1 MIEKEVAMEVCDE
14 DEHLDDE
21 SCFNAAE
28 ATENYGIAGSR
39 VECDTSKV
47 TRVRFGHLYDPDV
60 DILVKQV
67 LNEIE
72 FVNKLSEA
80 QEIFLHTIGS
90 KKDLFALLNTGAD
103 KTEATGLAALLL
115 RKVFKEPLGIIVV
128 FVPLSGIMDELVANE
143 KIVTA
148 AVSMSGEMFGKEASG
163 RVVVT
168 ESKVASII
176 IQVSQVKADD
186 VEDLTRQTEM
196 TATDDEERQF
206 ESKTTEKKMIPERTE
221 PIYNFFQLS
230 PSFPLTLLPPSV

>member
-1 MIEKEVAMEVCDE
+1 M
-14 DEHLDDE
+14 
-21 SCFNAAE
+21 
-28 ATENYGIAGSR
+28 
-39 VECDTSKV
+39 
-47 TRVRFGHLYDPDV
+47 
-60 DILVKQV
+60 
-67 LNEIE
+67 
-72 FVNKLSEA
+72 
-80 QEIFLHTIGS
+80 
-90 KKDLFALLNTGAD
+90 
-103 KTEATGLAALLL
+103 
-115 RKVFKEPLGIIVV
+115 GIIVV

-221 PIYNFFQLS
+221 PGFFQLS
-230 PSFPLTLLPPSV
+230 PSFPLTLLPASV

>member
-1 MIEKEVAMEVCDE
+1 MEVCDE

-21 SCFNAAE
+21 SCINAAE
-28 ATENYGIAGSR
+28 ATENYEIAGSR
-39 VECDTSKV
+39 VECDISKV
-47 TRVRFGHLYDPDV
+47 TWVRFGHLYDPDI

-90 KKDLFALLNTGAD
+90 KKDLFTLLNTGAG

-221 PIYNFFQLS
+221 PIYNFFLLS
-230 PSFPLTLLPPSV
+230 PSFPLTLLPASV